1 LRGLRNGGSQFV
13 RVEHVHVD
21 SFVHLVAAFRKGLSQ
36 SGYVEG
42 QNVTIEFRW
51 ALNDRDQFFLL
62 CCTKTTLFEGPRP
75 NSARCRVGYSPL
87 LMPLGELHGR
97 NLASAFMRSRV
108 HNRTSDRGDE
118 PFRLARAW
126 ALPPVLPAEPSPRRS
141 NPNPRPSGA
150 HEFEHGGPTDA
161 DHSLS
166 RRKDV

>member
-62 CCTKTTLFEGPRP
+62 CCTNTTLFEGPRP
-75 NSARCRVGYSPL
+75 FSQMPGRIFPL
-87 LMPLGELHGR
+87 AH
-97 NLASAFMRSRV
+97 AFGG
-108 HNRTSDRGDE
+108 T
-118 PFRLARAW
+118 AW
-126 ALPPVLPAEPSPRRS
+126 SKPCFCFHAEPRS
-141 NPNPRPSGA
+141 
-150 HEFEHGGPTDA
+150 
-161 DHSLS
+161 
-166 RRKDV
+166 